1 MPRAS
6 ADERTRLVDEFVRL
20 CEIESPSGRERAMAD
35 AVAAEL
41 RAMGLE
47 VEEDASAAET
57 GSDAG
62 NLLARIP
69 GPEGARSVLLCAHL
83 DTVPLAAPV
92 EVVREDGLLR
102 NRNEAIL
109 GADNKAAVATV
120 LGAARRL
127 ARDGSPVGVE
137 LLFTTSEEVALR
149 GAKAFDRSRLVSE
162 FRLGHVLQLVRSRIA
177 ENLLTMQAGLRS
189 TSNDN
194 YRAWISTDNW
204 IESALSQPLETLPGR
219 QMQYSTGDSHLLSA
233 ILTQATGRSTL
244 EFARAVLAEPLGFTL
259 SPWPRDPQGIYVG
272 GNDMKLTPRQLLAFG
287 ELYLNGGRAGGRQIV
302 PAAWVEASLRPQSKS
317 LLGEGRYY
325 GYGWWI
331 CTLAGQRAPHAWGY
345 GGQFVV
351 LVPAL
356 DLVIVTTSSSHP
368 DAAANEHA
376 NQVYQLLQY
385 IIESMTAALSSPSSG
400 AVARN

>member
-1 MPRAS
+1 MRFMAGMHTFVVICLLAVVSSTSMGEEAAGTADTQEVRERISTSSLDRAVAVGEEMPRLQS
-6 ADERTRLVDEFVRL
+6 LLVSHRGRLVLERYFNGYGPDDLANVKSVSKSILSALVGIAIQQGYISRVDA
-20 CEIESPSGRERAMAD
+20 EIGEYF
-35 AVAAEL
+35 AEEL
-41 RAMGLE
+41 ASELE
-47 VEEDASAAET
+47 PKKSK
-57 GSDAG
+57 
-62 NLLARIP
+62 I
-69 GPEGARSVLLCAHL
+69 
-83 DTVPLAAPV
+83 TV
-92 EVVREDGLLR
+92 
-102 NRNEAIL
+102 
-109 GADNKAAVATV
+109 
-120 LGAARRL
+120 
-127 ARDGSPVGVE
+127 
-137 LLFTTSEEVALR
+137 
-149 GAKAFDRSRLVSE
+149 
-162 FRLGHVLQLVRSRIA
+162 

-194 YRAWISTDNW
+194 YGAWISTDNW
-204 IESALSQPLETLPGR
+204 VESALAQPLETLPGT

-272 GNDMKLTPRQLLAFG
+272 GNDMELTPRQLLAFG

-302 PAAWVEASLRPQSKS
+302 PAAWVEASLRPQAKS
-317 LLGEGRYY
+317 PLGEGRYY
-325 GYGWWI
+325 GYGWWT
-331 CTLAGQRAPHAWGY
+331 CTLAGQTAPHAWGY

-385 IIESMTAALSSPSSG
+385 IIESMSAALSSPSSEYYANG
-400 AVARN
+400 VLARP

>member
-1 MPRAS
+1 MPRLQS
-6 ADERTRLVDEFVRL
+6 LLVSHRGRLVLERYFNGYGPDDLANVKSVSKSILSALVGIAIQQGYISRVDA
-20 CEIESPSGRERAMAD
+20 EIGEYF
-35 AVAAEL
+35 AEEL
-41 RAMGLE
+41 ASELE
-47 VEEDASAAET
+47 PRKSK
-57 GSDAG
+57 
-62 NLLARIP
+62 I
-69 GPEGARSVLLCAHL
+69 
-83 DTVPLAAPV
+83 TV
-92 EVVREDGLLR
+92 
-102 NRNEAIL
+102 
-109 GADNKAAVATV
+109 
-120 LGAARRL
+120 
-127 ARDGSPVGVE
+127 
-137 LLFTTSEEVALR
+137 
-149 GAKAFDRSRLVSE
+149 
-162 FRLGHVLQLVRSRIA
+162 

-204 IESALSQPLETLPGR
+204 VESALSQPLETLPGR